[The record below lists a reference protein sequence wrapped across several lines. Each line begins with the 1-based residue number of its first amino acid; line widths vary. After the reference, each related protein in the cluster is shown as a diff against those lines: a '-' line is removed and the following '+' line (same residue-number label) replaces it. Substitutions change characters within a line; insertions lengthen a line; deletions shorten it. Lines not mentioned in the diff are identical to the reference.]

1 MTRIARIS
9 MEVFP
14 LSDCLFC
21 KIAAGEIP
29 SNKVYED
36 EYVYAFR
43 DINPQAPVHILVI
56 PKAHVASVLE
66 CAQLPAGM
74 CDRLMK
80 ACGDIARAEGLDK
93 TGFRIVS
100 NCGDDACQSVHH
112 WHIHILGGR
121 KMADQMA

>member
-1 MTRIARIS
+1 MTRGMRIF

-43 DINPQAPVHILVI
+43 DINPQ
-56 PKAHVASVLE
+56 VASVLE
-66 CAQLPAGM
+66 CAALPEGM

-80 ACGDIARAEGLDK
+80 VCGDIARAEGLDK

-121 KMADQMA
+121 KMADKMA

>member
-1 MTRIARIS
+1 MTRGMRIF

-56 PKAHVASVLE
+56 PKAHVASVPE
-66 CAQLPAGM
+66 CAALPEGM

-80 ACGDIARAEGLDK
+80 VCGDIARAERLDK

-121 KMADQMA
+121 KMADKMA